1 MLDYTNMSNNSRI
14 DEKELIKECGGSLFE
29 KLKSFKRKQMYIL
42 YFIILERCVGSLFE
56 AGNQIVL
63 FRNRKIVGM

>member
-42 YFIILERCVGSLFE
+42 YFISFERCVGSLFE
-56 AGNQIVL
+56 ADDTLQE
-63 FRNRKIVGM
+63 